1 MKYSVGLLLLLI
13 GLIGLLFSSGC
24 VLSTTPNI
32 TTSSLPEGQ
41 TGMAYSQT
49 LTVSGGTAPY
59 TWIITF
65 GKLSPGLQLN
75 SNTGVISGTPTVANN
90 SAFVTFRVTD
100 HSGKMATK
108 ALLIVINPG

>member
-13 GLIGLLFSSGC
+13 GLIGVLFSSGC

-32 TTSSLPEGQ
+32 TTGSLSEGQ

-49 LTVSGGTAPY
+49 LTVSDGTAPY
-59 TWIITF
+59 TWTITF
-65 GKLSPGLQLN
+65 GKLPPGLQLN
-75 SNTGVISGTPTVANN
+75 SNTGVISGTPTVAGN

-108 ALLIVINPG
+108 TLLIFINPG